1 MKKIFIIPELLFI
14 AFVCGA
20 QVSDDFTDGDLT
32 NTPVWT
38 PDQPANWIVING
50 QLRSNSS
57 TTNSS
62 FYITTPSA
70 KAADAQWEFFVN
82 LQFNTSSANFVDVYL
97 ISEQS
102 NLLSASNNGY
112 FVRIGGTPD
121 EISFYK
127 LTAGTAT
134 LLINGTDGVTNSSNN
149 TLRIKVIRDVN
160 NLWTLERDATGGINY
175 VLEGSTN
182 DDTFTTSSFFG
193 IRIQQSTASFFNRH
207 FFDDIYAGEII
218 LDAEPP
224 LLQQLQVL
232 SENQLS
238 LTFNEKLNPASAQ
251 NTTHYSASLG
261 VGNPA
266 SAVLQADEAT
276 VILTFS
282 QNFANGISHQLTI
295 TAVADLLGNSV
306 TSIITPFLFFQPQP
320 VNAKDII
327 ITEIFADPTP
337 QVGLPDAE
345 FIELYNQSSNPVD
358 LAGWKFSDGSSTAT
372 FPSHMILPG
381 DYRIITAS
389 SNAASFTSFG
399 TTVGVSN
406 FPTLNNGGEALTLKT
421 STGLLIDSVN
431 YALSW
436 YRDTDK
442 QEGGWSLELIDLNNP
457 CGEEDNWTAS
467 EDVKGGTPGKIN
479 SVNANKPDLTG
490 PQLVSV
496 AAIQANELLLVFNE
510 KLEKPLSITLFSIEP
525 SIEISTAVFTSQ
537 SLKQVKLKLAEN
549 LAPRQ
554 LYTVTIAHLRD
565 CSGNFI
571 QPEANKLSFALPEI
585 AELGDILLNEILFNP
600 RPGGVDFVEII
611 NVSEKYLNLKNWS
624 LANRPDGAIINNR
637 TITTQDLIIAPGS
650 YLVFTVNAAT
660 LKNQYPNSQEKHFVQ
675 TTVPSMNDDSGSIA
689 LVSNDGI
696 LMDYFIYL
704 DDYHT
709 PLLKDKEGVSLERIS
724 ISEFTN
730 TATNWKSASSAAGY
744 ATPGYL
750 NSNSRP
756 DSFVDENAVTIDP
769 EVFSPHVP
777 GQDFAKINYQFDQGG
792 FVANIKIVDQQG
804 RLIKEIAN
812 NETLSIEGFFRWD
825 GDRDD
830 GSKARRGY
838 YFVWVE
844 VFSLEGTLKN
854 YRKRVVIG
862 Q

>member
-1 MKKIFIIPELLFI
+1 LKKIFIIPELLFI

-32 NTPVWT
+32 NNPVWT
-38 PDQPANWIVING
+38 PDLPANWTVISG

-57 TTNSS
+57 AANST

-70 KAADAQWEFFVN
+70 KAVDAQWEFFVN

-97 ISEQS
+97 MSDQS
-102 NLLSASNNGY
+102 NLLSATNNGY

-121 EISFYK
+121 EISLYK
-127 LTAGTAT
+127 LAAGTAT

-149 TLRIKVIRDVN
+149 RLRIKVIRDGN
-160 NLWTLERDATGGINY
+160 NLWSLERDATGGTNY
-175 VLEGSTN
+175 FLEGTVTDN
-182 DDTFTTSSFFG
+182 AFTTSNFFG
-193 IRIQQSTASFFNRH
+193 IRVQQSTASFFNRH

-218 LDAEPP
+218 VDSEPP

-238 LTFNEKLNPASAQ
+238 LTFNEKLTPASAQ
-251 NTTHYSASLG
+251 NITHYSASQG
-261 VGNPA
+261 IGNPA
-266 SAVLQADEAT
+266 TAVLQADET
-276 VILTFS
+276 SVILTFS
-282 QNFANGISHQLTI
+282 QNFSNGITHQLTI
-295 TAVADLLGNSV
+295 TGVADLLGNSV
-306 TSIITPFLFFQPQP
+306 ISFNAPFLFFQPQP

-345 FIELYNQSSNPVD
+345 FIELYNRSSNPVD
-358 LAGWKFSDGSSTAT
+358 LAGWKFSDGNSTAT
-372 FPSHMILPG
+372 FSSHLILPG

-389 SNAASFTSFG
+389 SNTASFTSFG
-399 TTVGVSN
+399 TTVGISN
-406 FPTLNNGGEALTLKT
+406 FPTLNNGGEPLTLKT

-442 QEGGWSLELIDLNNP
+442 QEGGWTLELIDLNNP
-457 CGEEDNWTAS
+457 CGEEDNWTAA

-510 KLEKPLSITLFSIEP
+510 KLEKPLGITLFSIEP
-525 SIEISTAVFTSQ
+525 GIEISTAIFTSQ
-537 SLKQVKLKLAEN
+537 SLKQVKLTLAEN
-549 LAPRQ
+549 LGPRQ
-554 LYTVTIAHLRD
+554 LYTVTITNLRD
-565 CSGNFI
+565 CSGNYI
-571 QPEANKLSFALPEI
+571 QEGFNSLSFALPEL
-585 AELGDILLNEILFNP
+585 AEAGDLLLNEILFNP

-624 LANRPDGAIINNR
+624 LANVQEGSAINNR
-637 TITTQDLIIAPGS
+637 TISTQDLIIAPGE
-650 YLVFTVNAAT
+650 YTVFTVEGVT
-660 LKNQYPNSQEKHFVQ
+660 IKNQYPNSQEKHFVQ
-675 TTVPSMNDDSGSIA
+675 TTLPSMNDDSGSVA
-689 LVSNDGI
+689 LISNEGI
-696 LMDYFIYL
+696 LMDHFLYV

-724 ISEFTN
+724 LTEFTN
-730 TATNWKSASSAAGY
+730 LASNWKSASSVAGF

-756 DSFVDENAVTIDP
+756 ETFVDDNAVTIEP
-769 EVFSPHVP
+769 EIFSTVIP
-777 GQDFAKINYQFDQGG
+777 GQDFTKINYRFDQGG
-792 FVANIKIVDQQG
+792 FVANVKIVDQQG

-812 NETLSIEGFFRWD
+812 NETLSIEGFLRWD

-838 YFVWVE
+838 YFVWIE
-844 VFSLEGTLKN
+844 VFSLEGTIKN
-854 YRKRVVIG
+854 FRKRVVIG